1 MDFLGRLH
9 CAYCFAAVVSLTGCA
24 SIVSGRHAEVSIYA
38 NAPNAHVV
46 VRDKR
51 GQEVA
56 SVHTP
61 GRVTLKRKDRLIFP
75 ARYTATIA
83 APGYETA
90 QVPIR
95 STVNPWVLGNIVFG
109 GIPGLV
115 IDNATG
121 AAWKPRDSE
130 IYQELVPLQA
140 AHAMQPY
147 SVDHPAGPR
156 SKLIAL
162 SNSRLI
168 STSQLPSPLQA
179 VSEGLTELVNRQ
191 ERQVR

>member
-1 MDFLGRLH
+1 MTSTHRLVGTLSV
-9 CAYCFAAVVSLTGCA
+9 AWLVPLAGCA
-24 SIVSGRHAEVSIYA
+24 SIVSGRHAEVSIYT
-38 NAPNAHVV
+38 NVPNAHVV

-61 GRVTLKRKDRLIFP
+61 GRVALKRKDRFIFP

-83 APGYETA
+83 APGYQTA

-109 GIPGLV
+109 GIPGVV

-121 AAWKPRDSE
+121 AAWRPRNSE
-130 IYQELVPLQA
+130 NFTELVPIYSSQ
-140 AHAMQPY
+140 QPP
-147 SVDHPAGPR
+147 HL
-156 SKLIAL
+156 SKY
-162 SNSRLI
+162 
-168 STSQLPSPLQA
+168 
-179 VSEGLTELVNRQ
+179 
-191 ERQVR
+191 